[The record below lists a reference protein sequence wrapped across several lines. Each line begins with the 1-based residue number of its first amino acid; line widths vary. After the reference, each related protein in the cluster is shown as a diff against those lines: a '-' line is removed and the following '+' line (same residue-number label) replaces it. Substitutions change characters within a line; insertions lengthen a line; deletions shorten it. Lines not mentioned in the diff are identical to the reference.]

1 MRTWWLIG
9 GLLLIACSPFTNV
22 IVAALIAVMAVVVV
36 IPIAYSYVLYCR
48 LEG

>member
-1 MRTWWLIG
+1 MVVG
-9 GLLLIACSPFTNV
+9 GLLLIVCSPFTNV

-36 IPIAYSYVLYCR
+36 VPIAFSYVLYRR